1 MVYSSQNAAF
11 RRDKH
16 QFFSQMSAFKD
27 PRHALPAIEARVQAI
42 DYSFLLKNQQALE
55 TEFTQMFQLL
65 QKDPAHQ
72 EQFWL
77 YCYYCASLLEQ
88 FHRAYNQPGK
98 EAHYQGLKVQIK
110 KRISKEVAADTKE
123 EEGFI
128 HSLYQSYLASYRN
141 LTSSPYHLSQIR
153 DYVAYANLCRI
164 YWVFTRLTLTQG
176 LTAARDLQLIDKLDA
191 ILGTHTDVDKIISTI
206 QAPTGIINYFSVG
219 FFLARFMIDA
229 GLLIKHTFFPSD
241 LEKGAENGCEV
252 TKMAHLPGAVSIEAY
267 RTSYILVDDSLYYV
281 PKQGKALKLSGDLSA
296 LQKLLGDKTSL
307 RLTAEQIKTTITQPT
322 THKPEATTRFERFK
336 HELYK
341 RHCNFANDLV
351 WATVNFLTNFN
362 HISGI
367 PGPIAGYLTA
377 VFLAFDVGIALYKCK
392 LAKEEYFTK
401 KAQYLEEIAQYSDP
415 SQCKGMSKAQRL
427 AHLQMLNKQ
436 MRELEFE
443 WKTKEATFHFV
454 AAAAAIL
461 MAGFTASMLIS
472 TPLLIAATYF
482 VCTVAVAMYFSA
494 GAYANYKDKSLRLEQ
509 AQLTGT
515 HLVHALKEYET
526 ARNDYVF
533 TLAKNTIAPLL
544 LITSYA
550 ICWPAA
556 LVLTAAYLGYE
567 LLHAH
572 DQHHAHKEAK
582 KLALEAPAPEREAEY
597 MSYSPI

>member
-1 MVYSSQNAAF
+1 
-11 RRDKH
+11 
-16 QFFSQMSAFKD
+16 
-27 PRHALPAIEARVQAI
+27 
-42 DYSFLLKNQQALE
+42 
-55 TEFTQMFQLL
+55 
-65 QKDPAHQ
+65 
-72 EQFWL
+72 
-77 YCYYCASLLEQ
+77 
-88 FHRAYNQPGK
+88 
-98 EAHYQGLKVQIK
+98 
-110 KRISKEVAADTKE
+110 
-123 EEGFI
+123 
-128 HSLYQSYLASYRN
+128 
-141 LTSSPYHLSQIR
+141 
-153 DYVAYANLCRI
+153 
-164 YWVFTRLTLTQG
+164 
-176 LTAARDLQLIDKLDA
+176 
-191 ILGTHTDVDKIISTI
+191 
-206 QAPTGIINYFSVG
+206 
-219 FFLARFMIDA
+219 
-229 GLLIKHTFFPSD
+229 
-241 LEKGAENGCEV
+241 
-252 TKMAHLPGAVSIEAY
+252 
-267 RTSYILVDDSLYYV
+267 
-281 PKQGKALKLSGDLSA
+281 
-296 LQKLLGDKTSL
+296 
-307 RLTAEQIKTTITQPT
+307 
-322 THKPEATTRFERFK
+322 
-336 HELYK
+336 
-341 RHCNFANDLV
+341 
-351 WATVNFLTNFN
+351 
-362 HISGI
+362 
-367 PGPIAGYLTA
+367 
-377 VFLAFDVGIALYKCK
+377 
-392 LAKEEYFTK
+392 
-401 KAQYLEEIAQYSDP
+401 
-415 SQCKGMSKAQRL
+415 MSKAQRL

-597 MSYSPI
+597 MSYSPT